1 MREALPSRAGV
12 AVLLQAFLCAH
23 LGSLTQLCVQLKLGK
38 AGGLALLVDA
48 LQHLLLPLCSL
59 FLGFLDVLF
68 DNLALRLYLLLDAG

>member
-1 MREALPSRAGV
+1 MREALPSGRV

-23 LGSLTQLCVQLKLGK
+23 LSSFAKRGIQLKFGK